1 MHPGKFR
8 RLAIPAALAVFLLM
22 AACGGG
28 NGGGASNGA
37 AQPSNEEDAALVQIV
52 ATNFRFDQPEYVI
65 RKGEPVTF
73 ELTNNEGYH
82 EVRIEGLNIRLKPG
96 EPRQYVITEAGTYK
110 VVCSIVCGAGHSS
123 MVSRLIV
130 EE

>member
-1 MHPGKFR
+1 MHSGKFR

-22 AACGGG
+22 AACGGSV
-28 NGGGASNGA
+28 GGAPNGA
-37 AQPSNEEDAALVQIV
+37 AQPSNEEHAAQVHIV
-52 ATNFRFDQPEYVI
+52 ASNFQFDQPEYVI
-65 RKGEPVTF
+65 KKGEPVTF
-73 ELTNNEGYH
+73 ELTNEEGYH

-96 EPRQYVITEAGTYK
+96 DPKQYVITEAGTYK

-123 MVSRLIV
+123 MVSKLIV